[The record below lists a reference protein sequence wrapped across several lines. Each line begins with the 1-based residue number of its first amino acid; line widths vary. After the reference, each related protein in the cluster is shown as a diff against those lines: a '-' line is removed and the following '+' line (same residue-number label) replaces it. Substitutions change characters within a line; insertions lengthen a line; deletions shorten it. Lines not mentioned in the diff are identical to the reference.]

1 MIVVDLFSNS
11 SSVKGFGVNMIELLQ
26 EPFDLQTN
34 YIKLLL
40 YIFPFENVFPL
51 GETGRKV
58 NRLKK
63 KFSGCANSKFSGFD
77 ISKFSG
83 CDNLNLVDVL
93 TLNLVAVPTLNLLD
107 LLSLN
112 LVDVPSLNLV
122 DVLIHHFFS
131 NASPFYHFSTIF
143 YQAYIT

>member
-83 CDNLNLVDVL
+83 CANSKFSSCANSKF
-93 TLNLVAVPTLNLLD
+93 TGFAISKFSGCAISKFSGCANSP
-107 LLSLN
+107 
-112 LVDVPSLNLV
+112 
-122 DVLIHHFFS
+122 FFS